1 MSEAIDHDKLIADFK
16 KAMERPVAGQRNDT
30 PPAES
35 ATSATTATTQSPQG
49 IPEHTNPPQHR
60 NEAATG
66 DILTAGALLDRITA
80 FIGKYV
86 VVSDD
91 QAVAVALWVL
101 HTHVADASEVAAYLA
116 AVSAEKRSGKSRLM
130 EVVGLLVPRPL
141 AAANA
146 TEAALFRALAD
157 KPCPTLMLDEIDTI
171 FGPNARKEN
180 EALRGLIN
188 AGHRRG
194 TPVLRCVG
202 DGSKQRVERFDV
214 FGPKML
220 AGIGDLPDTVDDRSI
235 VIRMKRRAPDETVDR
250 FRRREVEPIG
260 GALRQQLAAWGGP
273 HVAELQDAWP
283 HLPDDLDDRAADV
296 WEPLFAIADLAGG
309 PWPEKARGAALVLS
323 GGREGAD
330 EVTLGVRL
338 LHDIRDV
345 FDRAGVDH
353 LSSAQL
359 VDALCALEE
368 APWGDMF
375 GNRLDPRRLAK
386 RLRPY
391 GVAPKSVRLTD
402 GTIPKGYTT
411 DQFADAW
418 QRYTP
423 TWCSTVTETP
433 HEKPGP
439 ARDVAGVADVA
450 ATTGGLV

>member
-1 MSEAIDHDKLIADFK
+1 MSESIDHDKLIADFTAVMRK
-16 KAMERPVAGQRNDT
+16 PVADAADVD
-30 PPAES
+30 PPAGA
-35 ATSATTATTQSPQG
+35 ATSATNATTQSVQGKPGEPQ
-49 IPEHTNPPQHR
+49 PPHDRHHQD
-60 NEAATG
+60 A
-66 DILTAGALLDRITA
+66 DALLDAVTA
-80 FIGKYV
+80 FVRDYV
-86 VVSDD
+86 VVSAD
-91 QAVAVALWVL
+91 QSVAIALWIL

-141 AAANA
+141 TAANA
-146 TEAALFRALAD
+146 TEAALFRALSD
-157 KPCPTLMLDEIDTI
+157 KPVPTLMLDEVDTI

-260 GALRQQLAAWGGP
+260 GALREQLAAWGGS
-273 HVAELQDAWP
+273 HIAELGNAWP

-309 PWPEKARGAALVLS
+309 PWPEKARGAALILS
-323 GGREGAD
+323 GGREAPD

-345 FDRAGVDH
+345 FDRAAGVDH
-353 LSSAQL
+353 MSSAQL
-359 VDALCALEE
+359 VDALCGLED

-391 GVAPKSVRLTD
+391 GVLPKSVRLTD
-402 GTIPKGYTT
+402 GTTPKGYAV

-423 TWCSTVTETP
+423 AWRSTATETP
-433 HEKPGP
+433 HRNPDP
-439 ARDVAGVADVA
+439 ARDVAAVADVA
-450 ATTGGLV
+450 DFSGRST